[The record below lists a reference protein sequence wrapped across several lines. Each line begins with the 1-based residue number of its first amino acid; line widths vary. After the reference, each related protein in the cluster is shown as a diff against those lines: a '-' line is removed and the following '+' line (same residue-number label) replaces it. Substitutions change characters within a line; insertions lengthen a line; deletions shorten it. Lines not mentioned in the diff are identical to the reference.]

1 MATRAK
7 AKTTTAVRPANCPS
21 SAAIDAAITKLEVY
35 WKQTS
40 DNTLRD
46 FALKNFYVGPEG
58 RTGCWNPAQTARI
71 GKLAHTPGVIKGRNE
86 GTGLGIGNPLKGI
99 DAVGTF
105 LGNLGS
111 GALWIRIL
119 LVLGGLILIGVGL
132 IILFRDIGL
141 SQLPGIKLGR

>member
-1 MATRAK
+1 MAQTKTKTRRA
-7 AKTTTAVRPANCPS
+7 AVRPASCPS
-21 SAAIDAAITKLEVY
+21 PAAIDAAIGKLEVY

-46 FALKNFYVGPEG
+46 FALKNFYVSPEG

-71 GKLAHTPGVIKGRNE
+71 GKLSHTPGVITGRNE
-86 GTGLGIGNPLKGI
+86 GTGLGIPNPLKGI

-132 IILFRDIGL
+132 LILFRDIGL